1 MVPGPGPT
9 TPTPPEHEPLQGG
22 RPDAPSAIG
31 WWGVRVSGA
40 SSRPFP
46 AVRHH
51 GRVTDRADLPAP
63 TDPGTAPAG
72 ALLTVTGP
80 DRPGVTA
87 ALFAALDQVEL
98 EQAGVGPVEVL
109 DVEQV
114 VVHGQLVLGVMVRGG
129 TAEHTGSLAD
139 LLGPTAADV
148 AARTGMQVT
157 VEPTAPTA
165 APTAAPQ
172 ERTVRHHVIVLGQP
186 VPPAAVAGAAQAI
199 AGVGGNI
206 EAIRRLSDYPVTS
219 FELTVS
225 GAGSTELR
233 TALGTVAAATGTD
246 VAVEQTGLARRSKRL
261 IVLDVDSTLVRGEV
275 IDELA
280 ARAGRAAEVAR
291 ITAAAMNGELDF
303 EESLR
308 ARVAVLAGLP
318 VGVLD
323 EVREHLVL
331 TPGARTLIR
340 TLQRLGF
347 RCGIVSG
354 GFTQIT
360 DPLAAELGL
369 DFAAA
374 NTLEVAD
381 GRLTGGLV
389 GEVVDRAGKAR
400 ALARF
405 AGEYGIPLEQTVAV
419 GDGANDLDMLNAAG
433 LGIAFNAKP
442 MVREQAHAALNQPYL
457 DAVLQVLG
465 FTRDDVLDATP
476 TSS

>member
-1 MVPGPGPT
+1 MPLD
-9 TPTPPEHEPLQGG
+9 PTP
-22 RPDAPSAIG
+22 RPATLPAAMTAQA
-31 WWGVRVSGA
+31 VLTVSG
-40 SSRPFP
+40 
-46 AVRHH
+46 
-51 GRVTDRADLPAP
+51 D
-63 TDPGTAPAG
+63 
-72 ALLTVTGP
+72 

-87 ALFAALDQVEL
+87 RLFSALADTAEG
-98 EQAGVGPVEVL
+98 APAVEVL

-114 VVHGQLVLGVMVRGG
+114 VVHGHLVLGVVV
-129 TAEHTGSLAD
+129 AALATD
-139 LLGPTAADV
+139 DVPTADEATLLAHLGKL
-148 AARTGMQVT
+148 AAEVGSDTGLEVT
-157 VEPTAPTA
+157 VESASGTGPVPRPADRP
-165 APTAAPQ
+165 
-172 ERTVRHHVIVLGQP
+172 HHVIVLGRP
-186 VPPAAVAGAAQAI
+186 VPPDAVAGAARAI
-199 AGVGGNI
+199 AGIGGNI
-206 EAIRRLSDYPVTS
+206 DAIRRLSDYPVTS

-225 GAGSTELR
+225 GAEATALR
-233 TALGTVAAATGTD
+233 TRLAAVAAATGAD
-246 VAVEQTGLARRSKRL
+246 IAVEQAGLARRSKRL

-280 ARAGRAAEVAR
+280 ARAGREAEVAR

-303 EESLR
+303 AESLR

-318 VGVLD
+318 VGVLE
-323 EVREHLVL
+323 EVREALEL

-360 DPLAAELGL
+360 DPLAETLGL

-374 NTLEVAD
+374 NTLEVVD

-389 GEVVDRAGKAR
+389 GEIVDRPGKAR

-405 AGEYGIPLEQTVAV
+405 AAQYGIPLEQTVAV
-419 GDGANDLDMLNAAG
+419 GDGANDLDMLNTAG

-442 MVREQAHAALNQPYL
+442 FVREQAHTALNQPYL

-465 FTRDDVLDATP
+465 FTRDEVLDAVP
-476 TSS
+476 

>member
-1 MVPGPGPT
+1 M
-9 TPTPPEHEPLQGG
+9 
-22 RPDAPSAIG
+22 
-31 WWGVRVSGA
+31 
-40 SSRPFP
+40 
-46 AVRHH
+46 
-51 GRVTDRADLPAP
+51 
-63 TDPGTAPAG
+63 
-72 ALLTVTGP
+72 LTVTGV
-80 DRPGVTA
+80 DHPGVTA
-87 ALFAALDQVEL
+87 ALFTALPG
-98 EQAGVGPVEVL
+98 AGAHAVEVV

-114 VVHGQLVLGVMVRGG
+114 VVHGQLVLGVVVRPSADEPADPAGLLERLG
-129 TAEHTGSLAD
+129 VVAGEVSTA
-139 LLGPTAADV
+139 
-148 AARTGMQVT
+148 TGMQVT
-157 VEPTAPTA
+157 VETSDSPA
-165 APTAAPQ
+165 AEVARPGRP
-172 ERTVRHHVIVLGQP
+172 HHVIVLGRP
-186 VPPAAVAGAAQAI
+186 VPPSAVGGAARAI
-199 AGVGGNI
+199 AAVGGNI
-206 EAIRRLSDYPVTS
+206 DAIRRLSDYPVTS

-225 GAGSTELR
+225 GAGATELR
-233 TALGTVAAATGTD
+233 TALATVAAETGTD
-246 VAVEQTGLARRSKRL
+246 VAVEQVGLARRSKRL

-308 ARVAVLAGLP
+308 ARVAALAGLP

-354 GFTQIT
+354 GFSQIT
-360 DPLAAELGL
+360 DPLAATLGL

-381 GRLTGGLV
+381 GQLTGGLV

-405 AGEYGIPLEQTVAV
+405 AGQYGIPLEQTVAV

-442 MVREQAHAALNQPYL
+442 MVREQADAALNQPHL

-465 FTRDDVLDATP
+465 FTRDDVLDAV
-476 TSS
+476 

>member
-1 MVPGPGPT
+1 M
-9 TPTPPEHEPLQGG
+9 
-22 RPDAPSAIG
+22 AA
-31 WWGVRVSGA
+31 VSL
-40 SSRPFP
+40 
-46 AVRHH
+46 
-51 GRVTDRADLPAP
+51 DPAP
-63 TDPGTAPAG
+63 RVLPQTATQRPG
-72 ALLTVTGP
+72 ALLTVTGA

-87 ALFAALDQVEL
+87 RLFGALAQDGD
-98 EQAGVGPVEVL
+98 GVPPVEVV

-114 VVHGQLVLGVMVRGG
+114 VVHGHLVLGVVVAALPTDEEPVDGAAFLAGLGRLADGVARATGVRVEVEPASDRGVRGAPG
-129 TAEHTGSLAD
+129 GRPHHVT
-139 LLGPTAADV
+139 LLG
-148 AARTGMQVT
+148 R
-157 VEPTAPTA
+157 
-165 APTAAPQ
+165 
-172 ERTVRHHVIVLGQP
+172 P
-186 VPPAAVAGAAQAI
+186 VPPSAVAGAATAI

-206 EAIRRLSDYPVTS
+206 DAIRRLSDWPVTS
-219 FELTVS
+219 LELTVS
-225 GAGSTELR
+225 GAGATELR
-233 TALGTVAAATGTD
+233 TALATVAASTGAD
-246 VAVEQTGLARRSKRL
+246 IAVEQVGLARRSKRL

-303 EESLR
+303 AESLR
-308 ARVAVLAGLP
+308 ARVATLAGLP
-318 VGVLD
+318 VEVLD
-323 EVREHLVL
+323 EVREHLEL

-354 GFTQIT
+354 GFSQIT
-360 DPLAAELGL
+360 DPLAASLGL

-389 GEVVDRAGKAR
+389 GEIVDRPGKAR

-405 AGEYGIPLEQTVAV
+405 ADEHGIPLEQTVAV

-442 MVREQAHAALNQPYL
+442 VVREQAHTALNQPYL

-465 FTRDDVLDATP
+465 FTRDEVQDAL
-476 TSS
+476 

>member
-1 MVPGPGPT
+1 
-9 TPTPPEHEPLQGG
+9 
-22 RPDAPSAIG
+22 
-31 WWGVRVSGA
+31 
-40 SSRPFP
+40 
-46 AVRHH
+46 
-51 GRVTDRADLPAP
+51 
-63 TDPGTAPAG
+63 
-72 ALLTVTGP
+72 VTGVDARSAP
-80 DRPGVTA
+80 PR
-87 ALFAALDQVEL
+87 
-98 EQAGVGPVEVL
+98 
-109 DVEQV
+109 
-114 VVHGQLVLGVMVRGG
+114 
-129 TAEHTGSLAD
+129 
-139 LLGPTAADV
+139 V
-148 AARTGMQVT
+148 A
-157 VEPTAPTA
+157 
-165 APTAAPQ
+165 
-172 ERTVRHHVIVLGQP
+172 RHHVIVLGRP
-186 VPPAAVAGAAQAI
+186 VPPTAVAGAAQAI

-225 GAGSTELR
+225 GAGSTAPR
-233 TALGTVAAATGTD
+233 SALGTVAAETGTD
-246 VAVEQTGLARRSKRL
+246 IAVEAVGLARRSKRL

-303 EESLR
+303 EQSLR
-308 ARVAVLAGLP
+308 ARVAVLEGLP

-331 TPGARTLIR
+331 TPGARTLIH

-360 DPLAAELGL
+360 DQLADALGL

-400 ALARF
+400 ALVRF
-405 AGEYGIPLEQTVAV
+405 AAEHGIPLEQTVAV

-442 MVREQAHAALNQPYL
+442 VVREQAHAALNQPYL

-465 FTRDDVLDATP
+465 FTREVVLDAAP
-476 TSS
+476 AEVASPV

>member
-1 MVPGPGPT
+1 M
-9 TPTPPEHEPLQGG
+9 
-22 RPDAPSAIG
+22 
-31 WWGVRVSGA
+31 
-40 SSRPFP
+40 
-46 AVRHH
+46 VRHH
-51 GRVTDRADLPAP
+51 DPVNDRTIEADAANARPAAADLPVAH
-63 TDPGTAPAG
+63 
-72 ALLTVTGP
+72 LTVTGR

-87 ALFAALDQVEL
+87 ALFAALQTL
-98 EQAGVGPVEVL
+98 GPCPVEVL

-114 VVHGQLVLGVMVRGG
+114 VVHGQLVLGVVVR
-129 TAEHTGSLAD
+129 ELPVPDGSAP
-139 LLGPTAADV
+139 GTAADLQQRLSALAIDV
-148 AARTGMQVT
+148 TAATGMLVT
-157 VEPTAPTA
+157 VELTGGEPVSGSPG
-165 APTAAPQ
+165 
-172 ERTVRHHVIVLGQP
+172 ERPHIVVVLGRP
-186 VPPAAVAGAAQAI
+186 VPPAAVAGAARAI

-206 EAIRRLSDYPVTS
+206 DAIRRLSDYPVTS

-225 GAGSTELR
+225 GPGSTELR
-233 TALGTVAAATGTD
+233 TALATVAAETGTD
-246 VAVEQTGLARRSKRL
+246 IAVEQAGLARRTKRL

-280 ARAGRAAEVAR
+280 ARAGRAAEVGR

-303 EESLR
+303 EQSLR
-308 ARVAVLAGLP
+308 ARVATLQGLP
-318 VGVLD
+318 VTVLD
-323 EVREHLVL
+323 EVRQQLVL

-340 TLQRLGF
+340 TLQRSGF

-360 DPLAAELGL
+360 DPLAAALGL

-374 NTLEVAD
+374 NTLEVSD

-405 AGEYGIPLEQTVAV
+405 AAEHGIPLEQTVAV

-442 MVREQAHAALNQPYL
+442 VVREQAHAAVNQPYL

-465 FTRDDVLDATP
+465 FTRDEVLDAVP

>member
-1 MVPGPGPT
+1 VRADDGS
-9 TPTPPEHEPLQGG
+9 
-22 RPDAPSAIG
+22 SA
-31 WWGVRVSGA
+31 
-40 SSRPFP
+40 
-46 AVRHH
+46 AVRHDDA
-51 GRVTDRADLPAP
+51 VPLDP
-63 TDPGTAPAG
+63 TPRFPPVPTITTPR
-72 ALLTVTGP
+72 ALLTVTGA

-87 ALFAALDQVEL
+87 RLFSALAAPAD
-98 EQAGVGPVEVL
+98 GVPPVEVL

-114 VVHGQLVLGVMVRGG
+114 VVHGHLVLGVVVASLPAGD
-129 TAEHTGSLAD
+129 TPPAEEKELLAH
-139 LLGPTAADV
+139 LQRLGAEV
-148 AARTGMQVT
+148 AAAMGVS
-157 VEPTAPTA
+157 VEVESASDPQPAPVPVA
-165 APTAAPQ
+165 GRP
-172 ERTVRHHVIVLGQP
+172 HHVIVLGRP
-186 VPPAAVAGAAQAI
+186 VPPDAVAGAARAI
-199 AGVGGNI
+199 AAIGGNI
-206 EAIRRLSDYPVTS
+206 DAIRRLSDYPVTS

-225 GAGSTELR
+225 GAEATALRTEL
-233 TALGTVAAATGTD
+233 ASVAAATGAD
-246 VAVEQTGLARRSKRL
+246 IAVEQVGLARRSKRL

-303 EESLR
+303 AESLR

-318 VGVLD
+318 AEVLD

-360 DPLAAELGL
+360 DPLAATLGL

-374 NTLEVAD
+374 NTLEVVD

-389 GEVVDRAGKAR
+389 GEIIDRPGKAR

-405 AGEYGIPLEQTVAV
+405 AAQYGIPLEQTVAV
-419 GDGANDLDMLNAAG
+419 GDGANDLDMLNTAG

-442 MVREQAHAALNQPYL
+442 VVREQAHAALNQPYL

-465 FTRDDVLDATP
+465 FTRDEVLDAVP
-476 TSS
+476 TSSSG

>member
-1 MVPGPGPT
+1 MPLH
-9 TPTPPEHEPLQGG
+9 PTPRQ
-22 RPDAPSAIG
+22 PSVA
-31 WWGVRVSGA
+31 
-40 SSRPFP
+40 
-46 AVRHH
+46 
-51 GRVTDRADLPAP
+51 
-63 TDPGTAPAG
+63 DPGAAR
-72 ALLTVTGP
+72 AVLTVTGA

-87 ALFAALDQVEL
+87 QLFGALSAITDDSPV
-98 EQAGVGPVEVL
+98 VEVL

-114 VVHGQLVLGVMVRGG
+114 VVHGHLVLGVV
-129 TAEHTGSLAD
+129 
-139 LLGPTAADV
+139 V
-148 AARTGMQVT
+148 AALTADGRPPADEPALLAHLERVAGEVEAAVGVRVT
-157 VEPTAPTA
+157 VESAGGPVPAPV
-165 APTAAPQ
+165 PVGRP
-172 ERTVRHHVIVLGQP
+172 HHVIVLGRP
-186 VPPAAVAGAAQAI
+186 VPPEAVAGAARAV
-199 AGVGGNI
+199 AGIGGNI
-206 EAIRRLSDYPVTS
+206 DAIRRLSDYPVTS

-225 GAGSTELR
+225 GAESTELR
-233 TALGTVAAATGTD
+233 TALGAVAAATGAD
-246 VAVEQTGLARRSKRL
+246 IAVEQVGVARRSKRL

-303 EESLR
+303 AESLR

-318 VGVLD
+318 EEVLD

-360 DPLAAELGL
+360 DPLAESLGL

-374 NTLEVAD
+374 NTLEVVD
-381 GRLTGGLV
+381 GRLTGDLV
-389 GEVVDRAGKAR
+389 GEIVDRPGKAR

-405 AGEYGIPLEQTVAV
+405 AEQYGIPLDQTVAV
-419 GDGANDLDMLNAAG
+419 GDGANDLDMLNTAG

-442 MVREQAHAALNQPYL
+442 FVREQAHTALNQPYL

-465 FTRDDVLDATP
+465 FSRDEILDAGGHDQGT
-476 TSS
+476 

>member
-1 MVPGPGPT
+1 VT
-9 TPTPPEHEPLQGG
+9 ARATDPTPI
-22 RPDAPSAIG
+22 D
-31 WWGVRVSGA
+31 
-40 SSRPFP
+40 
-46 AVRHH
+46 
-51 GRVTDRADLPAP
+51 P
-63 TDPGTAPAG
+63 TPIDPMPVHPVLDGSGTASAG

-87 ALFAALDQVEL
+87 RLFTALQS
-98 EQAGVGPVEVL
+98 AGVGPVEVI

-114 VVHGQLVLGVMVRGG
+114 VVHGQLVLGVLVQS
-129 TAEHTGSLAD
+129 TAEAGE
-139 LLGPTAADV
+139 LLERLQVTAASV
-148 AARTGMQVT
+148 AEATGMRVT
-157 VEPTAPTA
+157 VEPTTQAGTA
-165 APTAAPQ
+165 T
-172 ERTVRHHVIVLGQP
+172 ERTARHHVVVLGRP
-186 VPPAAVAGAAQAI
+186 VPPAAVAGAARAI

-219 FELTVS
+219 FELTVA
-225 GAGSTELR
+225 GAASTALR
-233 TALGTVAAATGTD
+233 TALATVAAETGTD
-246 VAVEQTGLARRSKRL
+246 VAVEQAGLSRRSKRL

-303 EESLR
+303 EQSLR

-318 VGVLD
+318 VSVLD

-360 DPLAAELGL
+360 DPLAAALGL

-405 AGEYGIPLEQTVAV
+405 AGEHGIPLEQTVAV

-442 MVREQAHAALNQPYL
+442 IVREQAHAALNQPYL

-465 FTRDDVLDATP
+465 FTREDVLDAAP
-476 TSS
+476 AEA

>member
-1 MVPGPGPT
+1 
-9 TPTPPEHEPLQGG
+9 
-22 RPDAPSAIG
+22 
-31 WWGVRVSGA
+31 
-40 SSRPFP
+40 
-46 AVRHH
+46 
-51 GRVTDRADLPAP
+51 VTDRAAVPAP
-63 TDPGTAPAG
+63 IDSDPEPGG
-72 ALLTVTGP
+72 ALVTVTGA

-87 ALFAALDQVEL
+87 TLFAALRS
-98 EQAGVGPVEVL
+98 AAAAPVEVV

-114 VVHGQLVLGVMVRGG
+114 VVHGQLVLGVVVRSSGPDAGLLADRLRG
-129 TAEHTGSLAD
+129 TAAE
-139 LLGPTAADV
+139 V

-157 VEPTAPTA
+157 VEPTADA
-165 APTAAPQ
+165 GAQ
-172 ERTVRHHVIVLGQP
+172 ERTARHHVIVLGRP
-186 VPPAAVAGAAQAI
+186 VPPDAVAGAAQAI

-225 GAGSTELR
+225 GADSTALR
-233 TALGTVAAATGTD
+233 TALGTVAAQTGTD
-246 VAVEQTGLARRSKRL
+246 IAVERTGLARRSKRL

-303 EESLR
+303 EQSLR

-318 VGVLD
+318 VSVLD

-354 GFTQIT
+354 GFSQIT
-360 DPLAAELGL
+360 DPLAAALGL

-405 AGEYGIPLEQTVAV
+405 ADEHGIPLEQTVAV
-419 GDGANDLDMLNAAG
+419 GDGANDLDMLTAAG

-442 MVREQAHAALNQPYL
+442 IVREQAHAALNQPYL

-465 FTRDDVLDATP
+465 FTRDEVLDAG
-476 TSS
+476 TSSS

>member
-1 MVPGPGPT
+1 VPIDPGP
-9 TPTPPEHEPLQGG
+9 
-22 RPDAPSAIG
+22 
-31 WWGVRVSGA
+31 
-40 SSRPFP
+40 
-46 AVRHH
+46 
-51 GRVTDRADLPAP
+51 VT
-63 TDPGTAPAG
+63 AG
-72 ALLTVTGP
+72 ALLTVTGA

-87 ALFAALDQVEL
+87 TLFTALQS
-98 EQAGVGPVEVL
+98 AGAEPVEVV

-114 VVHGQLVLGVMVRGG
+114 VVHGQLVLGVMVRAAGAAD
-129 TAEHTGSLAD
+129 AEQLVD
-139 LLGPTAADV
+139 RLRPIAADV
-148 AARTGMQVT
+148 AGRTGMQVT
-157 VEPTAPTA
+157 VEPTTDAGVSH
-165 APTAAPQ
+165 
-172 ERTVRHHVIVLGQP
+172 ERTARHHVIVLGRP
-186 VPPAAVAGAAQAI
+186 VPPAAVAGAARAI

-206 EAIRRLSDYPVTS
+206 DAIRRLSDYPVTS
-219 FELTVS
+219 IELTVS
-225 GAGSTELR
+225 GAGSTALR
-233 TALGTVAAATGTD
+233 TALATVAAETGTD
-246 VAVEQTGLARRSKRL
+246 VAVEQAGLARRSKRL

-303 EESLR
+303 EQSLR

-318 VGVLD
+318 VSVLD

-360 DPLAAELGL
+360 DPLAAALGL

-405 AGEYGIPLEQTVAV
+405 AGQYGIPLEQTVAV

-442 MVREQAHAALNQPYL
+442 IVREQAHAALNQPYL

-465 FTRDDVLDATP
+465 FTRDEVLDAV
-476 TSS
+476 

>member
-1 MVPGPGPT
+1 MPLDPDPRQAAASRP
-9 TPTPPEHEPLQGG
+9 PTP
-22 RPDAPSAIG
+22 SA
-31 WWGVRVSGA
+31 VLTVSG
-40 SSRPFP
+40 
-46 AVRHH
+46 
-51 GRVTDRADLPAP
+51 T
-63 TDPGTAPAG
+63 
-72 ALLTVTGP
+72 

-87 ALFAALDQVEL
+87 RLFAAL
-98 EQAGVGPVEVL
+98 AGATDGAPPVEVL

-114 VVHGQLVLGVMVRGG
+114 VVQGQLVLGVVV
-129 TAEHTGSLAD
+129 ASLPVNGAPGED
-139 LLGPTAADV
+139 EPALLERLGRLAADV
-148 AARTGMQVT
+148 SAATGLQVRA
-157 VEPTAPTA
+157 EPASGPD
-165 APTAAPQ
+165 PGS
-172 ERTVRHHVIVLGQP
+172 ERRGRPHHVIVLGRP
-186 VPPAAVAGAAQAI
+186 VPPDAVAGAARAI
-199 AGVGGNI
+199 AGIGGNI
-206 EAIRRLSDYPVTS
+206 DAVRRLSDYPVTS

-225 GAGSTELR
+225 GAESTALR
-233 TALGTVAAATGTD
+233 TALAEVSATTGAD
-246 VAVEQTGLARRSKRL
+246 VAVEQAGLSRRSKRL

-303 EESLR
+303 AESLR

-318 VGVLD
+318 VEVLD
-323 EVREHLVL
+323 EVRERLEL

-360 DPLAAELGL
+360 DPLARSLGL

-381 GRLTGGLV
+381 GLLTGGLV
-389 GEVVDRAGKAR
+389 GEIVDRAGKAR
-400 ALARF
+400 ALTRF
-405 AGEYGIPLEQTVAV
+405 AAEFGIPLEQTVAV
-419 GDGANDLDMLNAAG
+419 GDGANDLDMLSTAG

-442 MVREQAHAALNQPYL
+442 VVREQAHAALNQPYL

-465 FTRDDVLDATP
+465 FTRDEVLDAVP
-476 TSS
+476 E

>member
-1 MVPGPGPT
+1 MT
-9 TPTPPEHEPLQGG
+9 
-22 RPDAPSAIG
+22 DAA
-31 WWGVRVSGA
+31 
-40 SSRPFP
+40 
-46 AVRHH
+46 H
-51 GRVTDRADLPAP
+51 PAP
-63 TDPGTAPAG
+63 IDPTRAPAPAG
-72 ALLTVTGP
+72 ALLTVTGA

-87 ALFAALDQVEL
+87 TLFAALEAA
-98 EQAGVGPVEVL
+98 AGEPVEVV

-114 VVHGQLVLGVMVRGG
+114 IVHGQLVLGVVVRGTAPAGDG
-129 TAEHTGSLAD
+129 TLAD
-139 LLGPTAADV
+139 RLGPVAADV
-148 AARTGMQVT
+148 AGRTGMQVT
-157 VEPTAPTA
+157 VVPTAEA
-165 APTAAPQ
+165 AAEVAPGAG
-172 ERTVRHHVIVLGQP
+172 RTVRHQVIVLGAP

-206 EAIRRLSDYPVTS
+206 DAIRRLSDYPVTS

-233 TALGTVAAATGTD
+233 TALATVAAKTGTD
-246 VAVEQTGLARRSKRL
+246 VAVEQAGFARRSKRL

-303 EESLR
+303 EQSLR

-318 VGVLD
+318 VSVLD

-360 DPLAAELGL
+360 DPLAAALGL

-405 AGEYGIPLEQTVAV
+405 AAEHGIPLEQTVAV

-442 MVREQAHAALNQPYL
+442 FVREQAHAALNQPYL

-465 FTRDDVLDATP
+465 FTRDDVLDAAP
-476 TSS
+476 QP

>member
-1 MVPGPGPT
+1 
-9 TPTPPEHEPLQGG
+9 
-22 RPDAPSAIG
+22 
-31 WWGVRVSGA
+31 
-40 SSRPFP
+40 
-46 AVRHH
+46 
-51 GRVTDRADLPAP
+51 VTDAAAPAP
-63 TDPGTAPAG
+63 IDPSPPAPIDPSLPTAAPAAAA

-87 ALFAALDQVEL
+87 TLFAALG
-98 EQAGVGPVEVL
+98 AVGADPVEVL

-114 VVHGQLVLGVMVRGG
+114 VVHGQLVLGVVVGEAVDTG
-129 TAEHTGSLAD
+129 TLAQR
-139 LLGPTAADV
+139 LAPV
-148 AARTGMQVT
+148 AAEVAERTGMQVT
-157 VEPTAPTA
+157 IEPAAAA
-165 APTAAPQ
+165 APTG
-172 ERTVRHHVIVLGQP
+172 ERTARHHVIVLGRP
-186 VPPAAVAGAAQAI
+186 VPPAAVAGAARAI

-233 TALGTVAAATGTD
+233 TALATVAAETGTD

-303 EESLR
+303 EQSLR

-354 GFTQIT
+354 GFSQIT
-360 DPLAAELGL
+360 DPLAAALGL

-405 AGEYGIPLEQTVAV
+405 AAEYGIPLEQTVAV

-442 MVREQAHAALNQPYL
+442 IVREQAHAALNQPYL

-465 FTRDDVLDATP
+465 FTRDEVLDAV
-476 TSS
+476 

>member
-1 MVPGPGPT
+1 
-9 TPTPPEHEPLQGG
+9 
-22 RPDAPSAIG
+22 
-31 WWGVRVSGA
+31 
-40 SSRPFP
+40 
-46 AVRHH
+46 
-51 GRVTDRADLPAP
+51 
-63 TDPGTAPAG
+63 
-72 ALLTVTGP
+72 VTGA

-87 ALFAALDQVEL
+87 RLFAALADTSGG
-98 EQAGVGPVEVL
+98 APAVEVL
-109 DVEQV
+109 DIEQV
-114 VVHGQLVLGVMVRGG
+114 VVHGHLVLGVVVGALVTEGG
-129 TAEHTGSLAD
+129 PVVDDAD
-139 LLGPTAADV
+139 LLAHLERLADEVGAAVGVAVAVESAAGP
-148 AARTGMQVT
+148 
-157 VEPTAPTA
+157 EPLAGGRP
-165 APTAAPQ
+165 
-172 ERTVRHHVIVLGQP
+172 HHVIVLGRP
-186 VPPAAVAGAAQAI
+186 VPPDAVAGAARAI
-199 AGVGGNI
+199 AGTGANI
-206 EAIRRLSDYPVTS
+206 DAIRRLSDYPVTS

-225 GAGSTELR
+225 GGEATALR
-233 TALGTVAAATGTD
+233 TALAEVAAATGAD
-246 VAVEQTGLARRSKRL
+246 IAVEQVGLARRSKRL

-303 EESLR
+303 AESLR

-318 VGVLD
+318 VEVLD

-360 DPLAAELGL
+360 DPLAEALGL

-374 NTLEVAD
+374 NTLEVVD

-389 GEVVDRAGKAR
+389 GEIVDRPGKAR
-400 ALARF
+400 ALVRF
-405 AGEYGIPLEQTVAV
+405 AAQYGIPLEQTVAV

-442 MVREQAHAALNQPYL
+442 FVREQAHTALNQPYL

-465 FTRDDVLDATP
+465 FTRDEVIEGSAP
-476 TSS
+476 

>member
-1 MVPGPGPT
+1 MVLGLSGSTGRGHPA
-9 TPTPPEHEPLQGG
+9 GG
-22 RPDAPSAIG
+22 RPAAVRHDDRVPLDLTPRPSTVSVQLTPRA
-31 WWGVRVSGA
+31 VLTVSGA
-40 SSRPFP
+40 
-46 AVRHH
+46 
-51 GRVTDRADLPAP
+51 
-63 TDPGTAPAG
+63 
-72 ALLTVTGP
+72 

-87 ALFAALDQVEL
+87 RLFAALADRS
-98 EQAGVGPVEVL
+98 AGGPAVEVV

-114 VVHGQLVLGVMVRGG
+114 VVHGHLVLGVVVAALNGPD
-129 TAEHTGSLAD
+129 AGSTDEASLLAH
-139 LLGPTAADV
+139 LRHLAGEVAAAVGVDV
-148 AARTGMQVT
+148 A
-157 VEPTAPTA
+157 VESASEPQSAP
-165 APTAAPQ
+165 
-172 ERTVRHHVIVLGQP
+172 ERSGRPHHVIVLGRP
-186 VPPAAVAGAAQAI
+186 VGPDAVAGAARAI
-199 AGVGGNI
+199 AGIGGNI
-206 EAIRRLSDYPVTS
+206 DAIRRLSDYPVTS
-219 FELTVS
+219 FELTVT
-225 GAGSTELR
+225 GAEGTALR
-233 TALGTVAAATGTD
+233 TALASVAAASGAD
-246 VAVEQTGLARRSKRL
+246 IAVEQVGLARRNKRL

-303 EESLR
+303 AESLR

-318 VGVLD
+318 VEVLD
-323 EVREHLVL
+323 EVREALEL

-360 DPLAAELGL
+360 DPLAESLGL

-374 NTLEVAD
+374 NTLEVVD

-389 GEVVDRAGKAR
+389 GEIVDRPGKAR

-405 AGEYGIPLEQTVAV
+405 ADQYGIPLDQTVAV

-442 MVREQAHAALNQPYL
+442 FVREQAHTALNQPYL

-465 FTRDDVLDATP
+465 FTRDEVLDAAP
-476 TSS
+476 

>member
-1 MVPGPGPT
+1 VRHDDRVPHE
-9 TPTPPEHEPLQGG
+9 PTPDL
-22 RPDAPSAIG
+22 
-31 WWGVRVSGA
+31 
-40 SSRPFP
+40 
-46 AVRHH
+46 
-51 GRVTDRADLPAP
+51 LPAP
-63 TDPGTAPAG
+63 DATAPR
-72 ALLTVTGP
+72 ALLTVTGA

-87 ALFAALDQVEL
+87 QLFAALA
-98 EQAGVGPVEVL
+98 AGGNGRPAVEVL

-114 VVHGQLVLGVMVRGG
+114 VVHGHLVLGVVIG
-129 TAEHTGSLAD
+129 ALGSEGRAPVGEQE
-139 LLGPTAADV
+139 LLDHL
-148 AARTGMQVT
+148 
-157 VEPTAPTA
+157 
-165 APTAAPQ
+165 
-172 ERTVRHHVIVLGQP
+172 RTVAEDVETTVGVRVSVESASGPDAPVAGGRPHHVIVLGRP
-186 VPPAAVAGAAQAI
+186 VPPEAVAGAAQAV
-199 AGVGGNI
+199 AGIGGNI
-206 EAIRRLSDYPVTS
+206 DAIRRLSDYPVTS

-225 GAGSTELR
+225 GAEA
-233 TALGTVAAATGTD
+233 TALRAALASVAASTGAD
-246 VAVEQTGLARRSKRL
+246 IAVEQVGIARRSKRL

-303 EESLR
+303 AESLR

-318 VGVLD
+318 EEVLD

-360 DPLAAELGL
+360 DPLAESLGL

-374 NTLEVAD
+374 NTLEVVD

-389 GEVVDRAGKAR
+389 GEIVDRPGKAR
-400 ALARF
+400 ALVRF
-405 AGEYGIPLEQTVAV
+405 AEQYGIPLDQTVAV
-419 GDGANDLDMLNAAG
+419 GDGANDLDMLSTAG

-442 MVREQAHAALNQPYL
+442 FVREQAHTALNQPYL

-465 FTRDDVLDATP
+465 FTRDEVLDAV
-476 TSS
+476 

>member
-1 MVPGPGPT
+1 MPLDPMPHAPEHDPAEPGPT
-9 TPTPPEHEPLQGG
+9 TPRALVT
-22 RPDAPSAIG
+22 
-31 WWGVRVSGA
+31 VSGA
-40 SSRPFP
+40 
-46 AVRHH
+46 
-51 GRVTDRADLPAP
+51 
-63 TDPGTAPAG
+63 
-72 ALLTVTGP
+72 

-87 ALFAALDQVEL
+87 RLFAALADP
-98 EQAGVGPVEVL
+98 ADDAPAVEVI

-114 VVHGQLVLGVMVRGG
+114 VVHGQLVLGVVVAVSCDEGAGVTEDDLLR
-129 TAEHTGSLAD
+129 HLRRLAD
-139 LLGPTAADV
+139 DV
-148 AARTGMQVT
+148 AAAVDVRVE
-157 VEPTAPTA
+157 VEPAGGPEPVA
-165 APTAAPQ
+165 AGRP
-172 ERTVRHHVIVLGQP
+172 HHVILLGRP
-186 VPPAAVAGAAQAI
+186 VSPDAVAGAAQGI
-199 AGVGGNI
+199 AAVGGNI
-206 EAIRRLSDYPVTS
+206 DAIRRLSDYPVTS

-225 GAGSTELR
+225 GAEATALRTEL
-233 TALGTVAAATGTD
+233 ATVAARTGTD
-246 VAVEQTGLARRSKRL
+246 IAVEQVGLARRSKRL

-303 EESLR
+303 AESLK
-308 ARVAVLAGLP
+308 ARVAVLEGLP
-318 VGVLD
+318 EEVLD

-360 DPLAAELGL
+360 DPLAESLGL

-374 NTLEVAD
+374 NTLEVVD

-389 GEVVDRAGKAR
+389 GEIVDRPGKAR

-405 AGEYGIPLEQTVAV
+405 AEEYGIPLEQTVAV
-419 GDGANDLDMLNAAG
+419 GDGANDLDMLNTAG

-442 MVREQAHAALNQPYL
+442 FVREQAHTALNQPYL

-465 FTRDDVLDATP
+465 FTRDEVLDAVP
-476 TSS
+476 

>member
-1 MVPGPGPT
+1 MPLD
-9 TPTPPEHEPLQGG
+9 PTPRTPENLE
-22 RPDAPSAIG
+22 APG
-31 WWGVRVSGA
+31 D
-40 SSRPFP
+40 
-46 AVRHH
+46 
-51 GRVTDRADLPAP
+51 VTAR
-63 TDPGTAPAG
+63 
-72 ALLTVTGP
+72 ALLTVSGA

-87 ALFAALDQVEL
+87 RLFAALSDPSEG
-98 EQAGVGPVEVL
+98 APAFEVL

-114 VVHGQLVLGVMVRGG
+114 VVHGQLVLGVVVGALPGPGG
-129 TAEHTGSLAD
+129 TAVGDDVLLAH
-139 LLGPTAADV
+139 LGRLAGQVAADV
-148 AARTGMQVT
+148 GLR
-157 VEPTAPTA
+157 VEVESATPVERAP
-165 APTAAPQ
+165 APVGRP
-172 ERTVRHHVIVLGQP
+172 HHVILLGRP
-186 VPPAAVAGAAQAI
+186 VPPEAVAGAARGI
-199 AGVGGNI
+199 AAVGGNI
-206 EAIRRLSDYPVTS
+206 DAIRRLSDYPVTS

-225 GAGSTELR
+225 GAEATALRTELG
-233 TALGTVAAATGTD
+233 AVAAATGAD
-246 VAVEQTGLARRSKRL
+246 IAVEQVGLARRSKRL

-303 EESLR
+303 AESLR
-308 ARVAVLAGLP
+308 KRVAVLAGLP
-318 VGVLD
+318 VEVLD

-360 DPLAAELGL
+360 DPLAETLGL

-374 NTLEVAD
+374 NTLEVVD

-389 GEVVDRAGKAR
+389 GEIVDRPGKAR

-405 AGEYGIPLEQTVAV
+405 AEQYGIPLEQTVAV
-419 GDGANDLDMLNAAG
+419 GDGANDLDMLNTAG

-442 MVREQAHAALNQPYL
+442 FVREQAHTALNQPYL

-465 FTRDDVLDATP
+465 FTRDEVLDAV
-476 TSS
+476 

>member
-1 MVPGPGPT
+1 MPHE
-9 TPTPPEHEPLQGG
+9 PTPDLL
-22 RPDAPSAIG
+22 PSPVA
-31 WWGVRVSGA
+31 
-40 SSRPFP
+40 
-46 AVRHH
+46 
-51 GRVTDRADLPAP
+51 
-63 TDPGTAPAG
+63 TAPR
-72 ALLTVTGP
+72 ALLTVTGA

-87 ALFAALDQVEL
+87 QLFTALAADGDGHP
-98 EQAGVGPVEVL
+98 AVEVL

-114 VVHGQLVLGVMVRGG
+114 VVHGHLVLGVVVGALGSEAIAPVGEEELLDRLRTVAQDVETAVGVRVSVES
-129 TAEHTGSLAD
+129 AS
-139 LLGPTAADV
+139 GPDAPV
-148 AARTGMQVT
+148 AAGR
-157 VEPTAPTA
+157 P
-165 APTAAPQ
+165 
-172 ERTVRHHVIVLGQP
+172 HHVIVLGRP
-186 VPPAAVAGAAQAI
+186 VPPEAVAGAAQAV
-199 AGVGGNI
+199 AGIGGNI
-206 EAIRRLSDYPVTS
+206 DAIRRLSDYPVTS

-225 GAGSTELR
+225 GAEA
-233 TALGTVAAATGTD
+233 TALRAALASVAASTGAD
-246 VAVEQTGLARRSKRL
+246 IAVEQVGIARRSKRL

-303 EESLR
+303 AESLR

-318 VGVLD
+318 EEVLD

-360 DPLAAELGL
+360 DPLAESLGL

-374 NTLEVAD
+374 NTLEVVD

-389 GEVVDRAGKAR
+389 GEIVDRPGKAR
-400 ALARF
+400 ALIRF
-405 AGEYGIPLEQTVAV
+405 AEQYGIPLDQTVAV
-419 GDGANDLDMLNAAG
+419 GDGANDLDMLSTAG

-442 MVREQAHAALNQPYL
+442 FVREQAHTALNQPYL

-465 FTRDDVLDATP
+465 FTRDEVLDAV
-476 TSS
+476 

>member
-1 MVPGPGPT
+1 MPHE
-9 TPTPPEHEPLQGG
+9 PTPDL
-22 RPDAPSAIG
+22 
-31 WWGVRVSGA
+31 
-40 SSRPFP
+40 
-46 AVRHH
+46 
-51 GRVTDRADLPAP
+51 LPAP
-63 TDPGTAPAG
+63 VATAPR
-72 ALLTVTGP
+72 ALLTVTGA

-87 ALFAALDQVEL
+87 QLFTALAADGDGHP
-98 EQAGVGPVEVL
+98 AVEVL

-114 VVHGQLVLGVMVRGG
+114 VVHGHLVLGVVVGALGSGGSAPVGEEELLDRLRTVAQDVETAVGVRVSVES
-129 TAEHTGSLAD
+129 AS
-139 LLGPTAADV
+139 GPDAPV
-148 AARTGMQVT
+148 AAGR
-157 VEPTAPTA
+157 P
-165 APTAAPQ
+165 
-172 ERTVRHHVIVLGQP
+172 HHVIVLGRP
-186 VPPAAVAGAAQAI
+186 VPPEAVAGAAQAV
-199 AGVGGNI
+199 AGIGGNI
-206 EAIRRLSDYPVTS
+206 DAIRRLSDYPVTS

-225 GAGSTELR
+225 GAEA
-233 TALGTVAAATGTD
+233 TALRAALASVAASTGAD
-246 VAVEQTGLARRSKRL
+246 IAVEQVGIARRSKRL

-303 EESLR
+303 AESLR

-318 VGVLD
+318 EEVLD

-360 DPLAAELGL
+360 DPLAESLGL

-374 NTLEVAD
+374 NTLEVVD

-389 GEVVDRAGKAR
+389 GEIVDRPGKAR
-400 ALARF
+400 ALIRF
-405 AGEYGIPLEQTVAV
+405 AEQYGIPLDQTVAV
-419 GDGANDLDMLNAAG
+419 GDGANDLDMLSTAG

-442 MVREQAHAALNQPYL
+442 FVREQAHTALNQPYL

-465 FTRDDVLDATP
+465 FTRDEVLDAV
-476 TSS
+476 

>member
-1 MVPGPGPT
+1 VLD
-9 TPTPPEHEPLQGG
+9 PTPRSR
-22 RPDAPSAIG
+22 RPVASGSA
-31 WWGVRVSGA
+31 R
-40 SSRPFP
+40 
-46 AVRHH
+46 
-51 GRVTDRADLPAP
+51 
-63 TDPGTAPAG
+63 
-72 ALLTVTGP
+72 ALLTVTGE

-87 ALFAALDQVEL
+87 RLFAALSED
-98 EQAGVGPVEVL
+98 GPAVEVV

-114 VVHGQLVLGVMVRGG
+114 VVHGHLVLGVVVAALPAGG
-129 TAEHTGSLAD
+129 GPCEDDAA
-139 LLGPTAADV
+139 LLGRLKVVADTVAAD
-148 AARTGMQVT
+148 TGMRVQVESAS
-157 VEPTAPTA
+157 EPAPVLVSTGR
-165 APTAAPQ
+165 P
-172 ERTVRHHVIVLGQP
+172 HHVIVLGRP
-186 VPPAAVAGAAQAI
+186 LPPDAVAGAARAI
-199 AGVGGNI
+199 AAEGGNI
-206 EAIRRLSDYPVTS
+206 DAIRRLSDYPVTS
-219 FELTVS
+219 VELTVS

-233 TALGTVAAATGTD
+233 TALAAVAAETGAD
-246 VAVEQTGLARRSKRL
+246 IAVEQVGLARRSKRL

-303 EESLR
+303 AESLR
-308 ARVAVLAGLP
+308 ARVAALRGLP
-318 VGVLD
+318 VEVLD
-323 EVREHLVL
+323 EVREALVL

-360 DPLAAELGL
+360 DPLAELLGL

-389 GEVVDRAGKAR
+389 GEIIDRAGKAR
-400 ALARF
+400 ALERF
-405 AGEYGIPLEQTVAV
+405 ASQHGIPMEQTVAV

-442 MVREQAHAALNQPYL
+442 VVREQADAALNLPYL

-465 FTRDDVLDATP
+465 FTRDEVLDAV
-476 TSS
+476 

>member
-1 MVPGPGPT
+1 MPLEPAPR
-9 TPTPPEHEPLQGG
+9 TPP
-22 RPDAPSAIG
+22 
-31 WWGVRVSGA
+31 
-40 SSRPFP
+40 
-46 AVRHH
+46 
-51 GRVTDRADLPAP
+51 
-63 TDPGTAPAG
+63 DPCPETPR
-72 ALLTVTGP
+72 ALLTVTGV

-87 ALFAALDQVEL
+87 RLFSALAE
-98 EQAGVGPVEVL
+98 AGDGRRAIEVV

-114 VVHGQLVLGVMVRGG
+114 VVHGQLVLGVEVTAVRLDGG
-129 TAEHTGSLAD
+129 PPVDESAFLSRLARLAAEVAD
-139 LLGPTAADV
+139 A
-148 AARTGMQVT
+148 TGMQVQ
-157 VEPTAPTA
+157 VDSVGEEKRPSGRA
-165 APTAAPQ
+165 
-172 ERTVRHHVIVLGQP
+172 HHVIVLGRP
-186 VPPAAVAGAAQAI
+186 VPPAAVAGAASAV
-199 AGVGGNI
+199 AGIGGNI
-206 EAIRRLSDYPVTS
+206 DAIRRLSDYPVLS

-225 GAGSTELR
+225 GAEATELR
-233 TALGTVAAATGTD
+233 TALASVAARTGAD
-246 VAVEQTGLARRSKRL
+246 IAVEQVGLTRRSKRL

-303 EESLR
+303 AESLR
-308 ARVAVLAGLP
+308 ARVAALAGLP
-318 VGVLD
+318 VEVLD
-323 EVREHLVL
+323 EVRAALVL

-340 TLQRLGF
+340 TLKRLGF

-360 DPLAAELGL
+360 DPLAEELGL

-381 GRLTGGLV
+381 GKLTGGLV
-389 GEVVDRAGKAR
+389 GEIVDRAGKAR

-405 AGEYGIPLEQTVAV
+405 ADEYGIPLDQTVAV

-442 MVREQAHAALNQPYL
+442 YVREQAHTALNQPYL

-465 FTRDDVLDATP
+465 FTRDEVLDAT
-476 TSS
+476 

>member
-1 MVPGPGPT
+1 M
-9 TPTPPEHEPLQGG
+9 
-22 RPDAPSAIG
+22 
-31 WWGVRVSGA
+31 
-40 SSRPFP
+40 
-46 AVRHH
+46 
-51 GRVTDRADLPAP
+51 TDRTDVPAP
-63 TDPGTAPAG
+63 TDLVPAAAG

-87 ALFAALDQVEL
+87 ALFAALDR
-98 EQAGVGPVEVL
+98 AGTGTVEVV

-129 TAEHTGSLAD
+129 DAGRTGSLAD
-139 LLGPTAADV
+139 RLRPVAADV
-148 AARTGMQVT
+148 AVSTGMQVS
-157 VEPTAPTA
+157 VEPTPPAA
-165 APTAAPQ
+165 APR

-318 VGVLD
+318 VSVLD

-354 GFTQIT
+354 GFSQIT
-360 DPLAAELGL
+360 DPLAAALGL

-405 AGEYGIPLEQTVAV
+405 AGEHGIPLDQTVAV

-442 MVREQAHAALNQPYL
+442 FVRGQAHAALNQPYL

-465 FTRDDVLDATP
+465 FTRDEVLDAG
-476 TSS
+476 TSSS